1 MGFFNEL
8 TPLQMMGLGVFLL
21 LLATQLVVAVL
32 NKLEKQRF
40 GTVFLGTLV
49 TPLCTG
55 YPNLMIGLFGQERLQ
70 GDLVLQLN
78 IGNNLANTSLI
89 TGLVLFVAGPLLTR
103 PGAGKSKKAKKANL
117 DQALALFFLWLGGA
131 ACFFAARDG
140 AVSRLD
146 GLGLAGVYFLYQVI
160 AYRRQGKAAPSKR
173 MSMPTVFWLFL
184 LLAGAAWLI
193 QLSVGLMGQSMEELG
208 HLFPGAHLAMF
219 LGLLTVIPES
229 FLLLRLA
236 LQKGSLGFSG
246 LVGDCL
252 VSVPLVVG
260 LSAMF
265 VPFQTPAVQHLTDSA
280 ARPYLHLVV
289 TMTAFTI
296 LSFARKPVRK
306 PIGLIF
312 MGIYAIIWWLS
323 R

>member
-1 MGFFNEL
+1 MGV
-8 TPLQMMGLGVFLL
+8 GILL
-21 LLATQLVVAVL
+21 LLGATQLVVIVL
-32 NKLEKQRF
+32 NKMEKHRF
-40 GTVFLGTLV
+40 GPVFLGTLV

-89 TGLVLFVAGPLLTR
+89 TGLVLFAAGPLMTR
-103 PGAGKSKKAKKANL
+103 PGKGNSKKAKKANM
-117 DQALALFFLWLGGA
+117 DQFLALLFLWLGA
-131 ACFFAARDG
+131 VLLFFTARDG
-140 AVSRLD
+140 AVSRMD
-146 GLGLAGVYFLYQVI
+146 GLALAGIYLLYQLI
-160 AYRRQGKAAPSKR
+160 SYSRQGKASPSKR
-173 MSMPTVFWLFL
+173 MGASTVLLLIL
-184 LLAGAAWLI
+184 LLAAAAWLI
-193 QLSVGLMGQSMEELG
+193 QLSVNLLGQSMEHLG

-252 VSVPLVVG
+252 VSVPLVIG

-265 VPFQTPAVQHLTDSA
+265 FPFQTPAVHGWGEA
-280 ARPYLHLVV
+280 ARPYLHLLI
-289 TMTAFTI
+289 TMVAFTL
-296 LSFARKPVRK
+296 LSFAKAPVRK
-306 PIGLIF
+306 PVGLLF
-312 MGIYAIIWWLS
+312 MAMYGVIWWFS